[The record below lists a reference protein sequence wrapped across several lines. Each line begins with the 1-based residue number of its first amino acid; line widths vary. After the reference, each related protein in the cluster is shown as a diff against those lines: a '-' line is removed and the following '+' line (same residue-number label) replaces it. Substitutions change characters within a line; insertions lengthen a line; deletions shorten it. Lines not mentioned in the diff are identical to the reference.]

1 MNGPSFDAPRGPSLT
16 HRVGSPR
23 SIGALRKVHS
33 PWMLTVSD
41 RARFAELQLWNT
53 RAGLAPADRAS
64 FAWRLPSFDHHVG
77 DHKQVMRRGDA
88 ERLGGLE
95 IDGQLVLGWRLHR
108 QVGWISALQN
118 SVDVLGHK

>member
-1 MNGPSFDAPRGPSLT
+1 MMEIYN
-16 HRVGSPR
+16 
-23 SIGALRKVHS
+23 LR
-33 PWMLTVSD
+33 MFAD
-41 RARFAELQLWNT
+41 RELWNT

-64 FAWRLPSFDHHVG
+64 FALRLPSFDHRVG
-77 DHKQVMRRGDA
+77 DHKQVMRHGDA

-118 SVDVLGHK
+118 SVDVLGHPEKRLAQGGRVRHQ